1 MSVQDDI
8 AAIAEN
14 WPFSLK
20 GKVWRL
26 QTGAN
31 AAVTGEVL
39 DIVESRGNVRDD
51 SEFWIEEFQ
60 QCLVFVRVEDGKIV
74 IVPFDHIY
82 HFWPAAGTPPFERA

>member
-1 MSVQDDI
+1 MATMASHRGGRMSVQDDI

-39 DIVESRGNVRDD
+39 DILLGGWNQKR
-51 SEFWIEEFQ
+51 
-60 QCLVFVRVEDGKIV
+60 LVFVRVEDGKIV